1 MPKPKARHTT
11 PQSHARPNVKSKA
24 TAKRQAVSTKTAEA
38 LRELGFDPA
47 GSISRRQIT
56 AHYHKGALRHH
67 PDKVQHLTKDKMQ
80 KAVRKAEREKHK
92 AVQQA
97 EDEMQKEVQQAE
109 EEMQKE
115 VQWAAAKM
123 QRLNNARDV

>member
-1 MPKPKARHTT
+1 
-11 PQSHARPNVKSKA
+11 
-24 TAKRQAVSTKTAEA
+24 
-38 LRELGFDPA
+38 
-47 GSISRRQIT
+47 
-56 AHYHKGALRHH
+56 
-67 PDKVQHLTKDKMQ
+67 MQ

-109 EEMQKE
+109 EEMQKD

-123 QRLNNARDV
+123 QRLNNARDVLNLVYPWELADWASYELWKHDSGT